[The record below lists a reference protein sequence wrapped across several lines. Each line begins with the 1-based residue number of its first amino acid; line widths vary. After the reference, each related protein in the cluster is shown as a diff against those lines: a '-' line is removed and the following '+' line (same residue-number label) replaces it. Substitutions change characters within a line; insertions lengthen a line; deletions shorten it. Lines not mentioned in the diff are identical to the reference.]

1 MLQYPH
7 PVPQP
12 AFLPIGRVLMKA
24 DRRAVGLEVVGREGI
39 RNEAVN
45 PLRILSKHDRSA
57 NQSRGPGQG
66 SATHSQQSSSD
77 SPDARRETDG

>member
-1 MLQYPH
+1 
-7 PVPQP
+7 
-12 AFLPIGRVLMKA
+12 MKA

-39 RNEAVN
+39 RNEAVKAAHRRRAFWTAGRRGTA
-45 PLRILSKHDRSA
+45 PWGAGDRSA